1 MRYDRL
7 TTGLAVVLGTLTVVL
22 TVVALLSNLAVLFL
36 ALFFGLSTYLV
47 WYHASGRMASRLYE
61 RVERRARV
69 DGRRGRRG
77 AERRHAASERA
88 ARGRS
93 GTGRGRRAGAGPRE
107 DWTPPRDGATAR
119 ETAFGGR
126 AWGGRGGFGRGRSA
140 RRAGGQRQRRRAP
153 SASSGPTP
161 AEAYRTLGLDPGAD
175 EAAVKSA
182 YRQRVKEVHP
192 DADGGDEDEFMAVK
206 EAYETL
212 TDYSRN

>member
-22 TVVALLSNLAVLFL
+22 TVVALLRNLAVLFL
-36 ALFFGLSTYLV
+36 AAMFGLSTYLV
-47 WYHASGRMASRLYE
+47 YYHASGRMADRVYE

-69 DGRRGRRG
+69 DGGRGRRG
-77 AERRHAASERA
+77 AERRRKA
-88 ARGRS
+88 ARRATRGRRS
-93 GTGRGRRAGAGPRE
+93 GGGGRRAGAGPRE

-119 ETAFGGR
+119 EAAAGGR
-126 AWGGRGGFGRGRSA
+126 VRGGRGRGGRGRGA
-140 RRAGGQRQRRRAP
+140 RAGAGGQRQRRRAP
-153 SASSGPTP
+153 SANDGPTP

-212 TDYSRN
+212 TD

>member
-1 MRYDRL
+1 VRYDRL

-36 ALFFGLSTYLV
+36 AAMFGLSTYLV
-47 WYHASGRMASRLYE
+47 YYHASGRMADRLYE
-61 RVERRARV
+61 RVERRAHV
-69 DGRRGRRG
+69 DGGRGRPG
-77 AERRHAASERA
+77 AERRRA
-88 ARGRS
+88 ARGR
-93 GTGRGRRAGAGPRE
+93 GTRGRGGAGGGRRAGAGPRE

-119 ETAFGGR
+119 EAAFGGR
-126 AWGGRGGFGRGRSA
+126 ARGGRGRGGRGRGA
-140 RRAGGQRQRRRAP
+140 RAGAGGQRQRRAP
-153 SASSGPTP
+153 SANDGPTP

-212 TDYSRN
+212 TD